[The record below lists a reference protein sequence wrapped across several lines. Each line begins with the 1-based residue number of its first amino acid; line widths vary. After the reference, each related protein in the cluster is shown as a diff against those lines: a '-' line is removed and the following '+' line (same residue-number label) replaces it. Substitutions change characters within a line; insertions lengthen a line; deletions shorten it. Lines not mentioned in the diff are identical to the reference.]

1 LKNLA
6 SKDLEKRIIQFLK
19 RQNMCVL
26 AACGDSIPQATP
38 IEYHSKRTTIYF
50 VGEPGAKMENMKKNP
65 DFSIGIFLPYT
76 G

>member
-1 LKNLA
+1 
-6 SKDLEKRIIQFLK
+6 
-19 RQNMCVL
+19 MCVL
-26 AACGDSIPQATP
+26 ATCGDSIPQATP
-38 IEYHSKRTTIYF
+38 IEYYSKRTTIYF